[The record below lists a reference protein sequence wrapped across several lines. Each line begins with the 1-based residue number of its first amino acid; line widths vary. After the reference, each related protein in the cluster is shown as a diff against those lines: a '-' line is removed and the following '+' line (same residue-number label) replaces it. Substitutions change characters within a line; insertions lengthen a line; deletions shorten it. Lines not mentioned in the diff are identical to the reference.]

1 LATKTPE
8 NTDQAQQAAAQ
19 ECMPCG
25 GRGTLISKLG
35 GQESTVQ
42 CPWCEGSGQRR
53 PGIDAQGHWEG
64 QAQPEA
70 KSAEEPAAGS

>member
-1 LATKTPE
+1 
-8 NTDQAQQAAAQ
+8 
-19 ECMPCG
+19 MPCG

-35 GQESTVQ
+35 EQESTVR

-64 QAQPEA
+64 QPQAEA
-70 KSAEEPAAGS
+70 PSGPAAGS

>member
-1 LATKTPE
+1 MATERPDKANQTEP
-8 NTDQAQQAAAQ
+8 AAAQ

-35 GQESTVQ
+35 GEESEVR

-53 PGIDAQGHWEG
+53 PGIDAQAHWAG
-64 QAQPEA
+64 QQEREQQDAGEAPE
-70 KSAEEPAAGS
+70 SS